1 MDEYQ
6 LIYLVAETYQPDT
19 MNQQVPVPTMRPV
32 WARLES
38 ITRAEWVSAGQQG
51 LNPQIKA
58 VTAFVNY
65 NGEQIVQIGDGDNAK
80 RYGVYRTYRL
90 VDSDEIELY
99 LEYKVGV

>member
-6 LIYLVAETYQPDT
+6 LIYLVAETYQPDA
-19 MNQQVPVPTMRPV
+19 MSQQVPVETMRPV

-38 ITRAEWVSAGQQG
+38 VTRAEWVSAGQQG

-58 VTAFVNY
+58 MTASSNY
-65 NGEQIVQIGDGDNAK
+65 GGEQIVQIGEEETAK
-80 RYGVYRTYRL
+80 RYGVYRTFRV